1 MRDLDMLNQEQEP
14 IHQIQEDEEGH
25 PIQTI
30 PRLVMLDR
38 AGMELEVLM
47 WTGRT
52 STPKSVELGRQQ
64 IARNIQQGGYI
75 PRTMCPLSSE
85 FGGRPLVDAP
95 PNEKACS
102 TVNPA
107 TGCKH
112 YQAELKKRRTAH
124 EELEQ
129 KNAEQ
134 HISANQA
141 LLQMAKSLE
150 KWSTRQELIN
160 TPDPDVPPS
169 EARRPRG

>member
-1 MRDLDMLNQEQEP
+1 MRDLDTLNQEQEP
-14 IHQIQEDEEGH
+14 IHQIQEGDDGH

-75 PRTMCPLSSE
+75 PRPMCPLSAE
-85 FGGRPLVDAP
+85 FGRPLVAADHDDKP
-95 PNEKACS
+95 CEK
-102 TVNPA
+102 VNPA

-112 YQAELKKRRTAH
+112 YQTELKRRRAAH
-124 EELEQ
+124 EELER

-134 HISANQA
+134 HISASQA
-141 LLQMAKSLE
+141 LLQVAQGLA
-150 KWSTRQELIN
+150 KWSERQELIN

-169 EARRPRG
+169 QARRPRG

>member
-1 MRDLDMLNQEQEP
+1 MRDLDTLNQEQEP
-14 IHQIQEDEEGH
+14 IHQIQEDDDGH

-30 PRLVMLDR
+30 PRIVMLDR
-38 AGMELEVLM
+38 AGMEVECLM

-75 PRTMCPLSSE
+75 PKTMCPLSAE
-85 FGGRPLVDAP
+85 FGNRPLVAAEP
-95 PNEKACS
+95 GEKPCA

-112 YQAELKKRRTAH
+112 YQAELKSRRAAH
-124 EELEQ
+124 EELEL

-134 HISANQA
+134 HVSANQA
-141 LLQMAKSLE
+141 LLQMAKSLN
-150 KWSTRQELIN
+150 KWSERQELIN
-160 TPDPDVPPS
+160 TPDPDVPAS
-169 EARRPRG
+169 QSRRPRG